1 MRHWGGKGGQIMN
14 WLEVSLTVSGELAE
28 AVADVLARFAP
39 NGVTTEQAVDFVNAE
54 DEGTPVGPITVRAY
68 LPEDE
73 NIAGTRQKLEQS
85 LYYLGMIQPL
95 PAPVFTPL
103 ADQNWMEAW
112 KIRYHPIPVGRRLI
126 IVPAWLESPDA
137 SRISIKI
144 DPGMAFGTGT
154 HPTTQL
160 CLELIEE
167 QFYSERSRAAVDSSS
182 SNVHRPLSII
192 DVGCGSGI
200 LSVAALKL
208 GADFALGVDID
219 EASVK
224 ASREN
229 ADANGIPMEQFT
241 IGLGSVGEVLA
252 GRFKAPL
259 RGGERI
265 IRNAPLVLANI
276 LAPIILRLFDMGL
289 AELVSPGGALILSGI
304 LAEQATGVIACA
316 EEHGL
321 KLVEKRQAGDWV
333 ALLVW

>member
-1 MRHWGGKGGQIMN
+1 VS
-14 WLEVSLTVSGELAE
+14 WLEVSLTVDGELAE

-39 NGVTTEQAVDFVNAE
+39 NGVTTEQAVDFVNDE

-68 LPEDE
+68 LPADE
-73 NIAGTRQKLEQS
+73 KLKETRQKLEES
-85 LYYLGMIQPL
+85 LYFLGMIQPL

-112 KIRYHPIPVGRRLI
+112 KVHYQPIPIGKRLI

-160 CLELIEE
+160 CLELLE
-167 QFYSERSRAAVDSSS
+167 SCTPKDGDV
-182 SNVHRPLSII
+182 I

-208 GADFALGVDID
+208 GAGFALGVDID

-224 ASREN
+224 ASCEN
-229 ADANGIPMEQFT
+229 ADANGIPADRFAIE
-241 IGLGSVGEVLA
+241 LGSVTEVLA
-252 GRFKAPL
+252 GRFQ
-259 RGGERI
+259 

-276 LAPIILRLFDMGL
+276 LAPIIIRLFDMGL
-289 AELVSPGGALILSGI
+289 ADLVSPGGALILSGI
-304 LAEQATGVIACA
+304 LAEQAESVIFSA
-316 EEHGL
+316 EAHGL
-321 KLVEKRQAGDWV
+321 KLVGKDQIGDWV
-333 ALLVW
+333 ALLVR

>member
-1 MRHWGGKGGQIMN
+1 MN
-14 WLEVSLTVSGELAE
+14 WLEVSLIVNGELAE
-28 AVADVLARFAP
+28 AVAEVLARFAP
-39 NGVTTEQAVDFVNAE
+39 NGVTTEQAVDFVNDE
-54 DEGTPVGPITVRAY
+54 DEGTPIGPITVRAY
-68 LPEDE
+68 LAADE
-73 NIAGTRQKLEQS
+73 KLEETRQKLEES

-95 PAPVFTPL
+95 PAPVFAPL

-112 KIRYHPIPVGRRLI
+112 KVRYQPIPIGKRLI

-167 QFYSERSRAAVDSSS
+167 QFCAEKPQTADDGPSSS
-182 SNVHRPLSII
+182 VRHPSSVI

-208 GADFALGVDID
+208 GAGFALGVDID
-219 EASVK
+219 EASVR

-229 ADANGIPMEQFT
+229 ADANGIPASQFA
-241 IGLGSVGEVLA
+241 IGLGSVTEVLA
-252 GRFKAPL
+252 GRFQAPS
-259 RGGERI
+259 RGGSRG
-265 IRNAPLVLANI
+265 IRNAPLVLVNI
-276 LAPIILRLFDMGL
+276 LAPIIIRLFGRGL

-304 LAEQATGVIACA
+304 LAEQAEGVISSA
-316 EEHGL
+316 EAYGL
-321 KLVEKRQAGDWV
+321 KLVEKRQIGDWV
-333 ALLVW
+333 ALLVR

>member
-1 MRHWGGKGGQIMN
+1 VS
-14 WLEVSLTVSGELAE
+14 WLEVSLTVDGELAE

-39 NGVTTEQAVDFVNAE
+39 NGVTTEQAVDFVNDE

-68 LPEDE
+68 LPADE
-73 NIAGTRQKLEQS
+73 KLEERRQKLEES
-85 LYYLGMIQPL
+85 LYFLGTIQPL
-95 PAPVFTPL
+95 PAPIFTPL

-112 KIRYHPIPVGRRLI
+112 KVHYQPIPIGKRLI

-160 CLELIEE
+160 CLELLE
-167 QFYSERSRAAVDSSS
+167 SCTPKDGDV
-182 SNVHRPLSII
+182 I

-200 LSVAALKL
+200 LSLAALKF
-208 GADFALGVDID
+208 GAGFALGVDID

-229 ADANGIPMEQFT
+229 ADANGIPANRFA
-241 IGLGSVGEVLA
+241 IGLGSVTEVLA
-252 GRFKAPL
+252 GRFQ
-259 RGGERI
+259 

-276 LAPIILRLFDMGL
+276 LAPIIIRLFDMGL
-289 AELVSPGGALILSGI
+289 ADLVSPGGALILSGI
-304 LAEQATGVIACA
+304 LAEQAEGVIFSAKA
-316 EEHGL
+316 HGL
-321 KLVEKRQAGDWV
+321 KLVGKRQIGDWV
-333 ALLVW
+333 AMLVR

>member
-1 MRHWGGKGGQIMN
+1 MN
-14 WLEVSLTVSGELAE
+14 WLEVSLTVNGELAE

-39 NGVTTEQAVDFVNAE
+39 NGVTTSQAVDFVNDE

-68 LPEDE
+68 LPADE
-73 NIAGTRQKLEQS
+73 KLEETRQKLEES

-112 KIRYHPIPVGRRLI
+112 KVRYQPIPIGKRLI
-126 IVPAWLESPDA
+126 IVPTWLESPDA

-160 CLELIEE
+160 CLELLES
-167 QFYSERSRAAVDSSS
+167 YTPKDGDV
-182 SNVHRPLSII
+182 I

-200 LSVAALKL
+200 LSVASLKL
-208 GADFALGVDID
+208 GAEFALGVDID

-229 ADANGIPMEQFT
+229 ADANGIPASQFA
-241 IGLGSVGEVLA
+241 IGPGSVTEVLA
-252 GRFKAPL
+252 GRFQ
-259 RGGERI
+259 I
-265 IRNAPLVLANI
+265 WNAPLVLANI
-276 LAPIILRLFDMGL
+276 LAPIIIRLFGMGL
-289 AELVSPGGALILSGI
+289 ADLVSPGGALILSGI
-304 LAEQATGVIACA
+304 LAEQAEGVISSA

-321 KLVEKRQAGDWV
+321 KLVEKRQIGDWV
-333 ALLVW
+333 ALLVR